1 MRKFIPRTGCMR
13 AVNYI
18 LPVAL
23 CSLTLFLGVKN
34 GYAQETEPAVPVVKL
49 SGYVKSDIFYDTRQ
63 VVSAREGHLLLFPAA
78 RQSDA
83 EGEDINARGGFNMLP
98 IQSNLSVNVSGAN
111 IMGASVSACVEG
123 DFFGQANVNINLF
136 RLRHAYVKM
145 KWNKTEF
152 LAGQYWHPLF
162 VTSAYPGTI
171 SFNTGAPLQPF
182 SRAPQLRLSQ
192 EVNLVRFSL
201 SLLSQRDY
209 ASNGPDGT
217 SSKYLKDAGI
227 PEIQFSAELKTKGE
241 HEFIAGMGLG
251 YKKIMPEIKTKKNY
265 STRETVGGF
274 SAIAYLKKTARLITF
289 KLEGIYLENGSELL
303 SIGGYAV
310 KDTLD
315 AAKGIVSYA
324 PLRTLSVWSE
334 LITNG
339 KIVKVGVFGGYSQNL
354 GTKPTVEG
362 PYYLTC
368 NLPIQSV
375 CRIAP
380 RITVTRSN
388 LMFAAEVEYT
398 AALFGTPDD
407 HAIMRN
413 TTRTGNIRFLTSV
426 MYRF

>member
-1 MRKFIPRTGCMR
+1 MCKPISTISFKKSGSHFIP
-13 AVNYI
+13 AVFCG
-18 LPVAL
+18 LAL
-23 CSLTLFLGVKN
+23 LLGEKHGN
-34 GYAQETEPAVPVVKL
+34 AQEPEPAVPVVKL
-49 SGYVKSDIFYDTRQ
+49 SGYVKSDVFYDTRQ

-78 RQSDA
+78 MQSDA
-83 EGEDINARGGFNMLP
+83 EGKDINARGGFNMLP
-98 IQSNLSVNVSGAN
+98 IQSNLSVNVSGAT

-145 KWNKTEF
+145 KWNKTEI

-162 VTSAYPGTI
+162 VTSAYPGTV

-182 SRAPQLRLSQ
+182 SRAPQLRLTQ

-209 ASNGPDGT
+209 ASNGPDGV

-227 PEIQFSAELKTKGE
+227 PEVQFSAELKTKGE
-241 HEFIAGMGLG
+241 HEFIAGMGMG
-251 YKKIMPEIKTKKNY
+251 YKQIMPEIKTKKNY

-315 AAKGIVSYA
+315 AARGIVSYA

-334 LITNG
+334 LQTNG
-339 KIVKVGVFGGYSQNL
+339 KVVKVGVFGGYSQNL
-354 GTKPTVEG
+354 GTKPEVQG
-362 PYYLTC
+362 PFYLTC
-368 NLPIQSV
+368 NLPIQRV
-375 CRIAP
+375 WRIAP

-398 AALFGTPDD
+398 AALYGTPDD
-407 HAIMRN
+407 HAIMRSTN
-413 TTRTGNIRFLTSV
+413 RTGNVRFLTSI